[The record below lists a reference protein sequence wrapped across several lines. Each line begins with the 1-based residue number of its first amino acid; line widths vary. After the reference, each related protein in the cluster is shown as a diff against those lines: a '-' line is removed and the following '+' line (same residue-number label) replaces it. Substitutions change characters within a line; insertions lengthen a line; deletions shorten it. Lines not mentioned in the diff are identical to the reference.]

1 MRIVRLTERRY
12 GLPGIS
18 LCSNKYKTKNLGVL
32 NNVMFIGEPGGSNR
46 SRGLLLEEIR
56 YTFRHKSFTTES
68 RNDSLSH
75 GTTIHL
81 YIVSHNDDLS

>member
-1 MRIVRLTERRY
+1 
-12 GLPGIS
+12 
-18 LCSNKYKTKNLGVL
+18 
-32 NNVMFIGEPGGSNR
+32 MFIGEPGGSNR

-81 YIVSHNDDLS
+81 YIVSHNDDLSEIYFICRHNKKITYIK